1 MNNIQKDFLILGCF
15 TRSFDESH
23 IKNNRIHLISSIFFC
38 RDFPKDDAEM
48 YRRFHNQKITSDSEK
63 MFVIV
68 VEKGNITFKPK
79 VNNNSEKVVTVSI
92 SIDFLIKNIFFH
104 PAEPERKKES
114 NVKADDDIMEKFF
127 GGSDL
132 LHKDFTLLGTNCFF
146 IFKGLSWSSI
156 LLIFKINGI
165 DISGGTSPK
174 RHLLS
179 TVDGLLRE
187 FLNVFFD
194 YDSKVINKKI
204 YDSFADKHNILSS
217 NIPLDFYAKFT
228 KDISVVL
235 PQLTINDLKLIP
247 SILEDLPLIEKN
259 NYESNKEMNEF
270 ILNNFIF
277 TIKSLREGI
286 INKLNEKKQRLIQ
299 KLNKLESDLINSN
312 YELRKIEEIF
322 ELSTSSNSN
331 KEKKKIKKERV
342 KLRENPK
349 IKKNIQININKLNK
363 NIKDLQIEISQN
375 DKEEINI
382 VNKLNDSSIKELNNK
397 YNNLC
402 VSSSRNLSKYKIF

>member
-1 MNNIQKDFLILGCF
+1 M
-15 TRSFDESH
+15 
-23 IKNNRIHLISSIFFC
+23 
-38 RDFPKDDAEM
+38 
-48 YRRFHNQKITSDSEK
+48 
-63 MFVIV
+63 
-68 VEKGNITFKPK
+68 
-79 VNNNSEKVVTVSI
+79 
-92 SIDFLIKNIFFH
+92 
-104 PAEPERKKES
+104 
-114 NVKADDDIMEKFF
+114 
-127 GGSDL
+127 
-132 LHKDFTLLGTNCFF
+132 
-146 IFKGLSWSSI
+146 
-156 LLIFKINGI
+156 
-165 DISGGTSPK
+165 
-174 RHLLS
+174 
-179 TVDGLLRE
+179 RE